1 VTSLYSTQN
10 ARKWRTE
17 GATLRYRLLS
27 FVDEVAVIVTMKA
40 NIAAAA
46 ICFFSVTLVAQ
57 TPSTDQSKATTSPK
71 QSKAVP
77 SPTIPKIA
85 EANPEVLQLAI
96 QDQWDRGNDMF
107 GAKELPPPDMHG
119 QTVQQR
125 DEQRHAAI
133 RKLLTDGKVQSGT
146 DFWLSALIF
155 QHSNKADD
163 LMLAHVLA
171 VTAAAKGNHNGKW
184 LAAASLDRYLWAIGQ
199 PQIFG
204 TNFQKGSNGK
214 WTNEPYAKDTVSDA
228 ERAVWCV
235 IPLQEQEKIL
245 NNIRNGKSLE
255 PSAIRDC
262 N

>member
-1 VTSLYSTQN
+1 MN
-10 ARKWRTE
+10 AT
-17 GATLRYRLLS
+17 
-27 FVDEVAVIVTMKA
+27 
-40 NIAAAA
+40 IAAAV
-46 ICFFSVTLVAQ
+46 CLFSLTLAAQ
-57 TPSTDQSKATTSPK
+57 TSSTSPSQESAGSK
-71 QSKAVP
+71 QSNDAP

-107 GAKELPPPDMHG
+107 GAKELPTPDMHG

-125 DEQRHAAI
+125 DEKRHAAI
-133 RKLLTDGKVQSGT
+133 RNLLADGKVQSGT

-163 LMLAHVLA
+163 LMVAHVLA
-171 VTAAAKGNHNGKW
+171 VTATAKGNRNGKW

-199 PQIFG
+199 PQVFG
-204 TNFQKGSNGK
+204 TNFQKGSDGK
-214 WTNEPYAKDTVSDA
+214 WTNEPYAKETITDA

-235 IPLQEQEKIL
+235 IPRAEQEKIL
-245 NNIRNGKSLE
+245 KDIRDGKSLE
-255 PSAIRDC
+255 PTGIRDC